1 MIPKPLELKAERVQ
15 DLLLPVDPER
25 LRNPEGE
32 IAKWQVDATPNA
44 ISRHF
49 PQPSF
54 SASAVFLLKVGG
66 QAAKH
71 GREVFAYVDATGV
84 TLRLGNAPSSGV
96 TEADVDLAVELGKV
110 A

>member
-15 DLLLPVDPER
+15 DLQLPVDPER

-32 IAKWQVDATPNA
+32 LGNWQVDTTPNA
-44 ISRHF
+44 IFRHF

-54 SASAVFLLKVGG
+54 SASALFLMKVGG
-66 QAAKH
+66 KAAKH
-71 GREVFAYVDATGV
+71 GRQPFAYVDATGV
-84 TLRLGNAPSSGV
+84 TIRLGSAPLSGI
-96 TEADVDLAVELGKV
+96 TEADLELAVELGKV